1 MAKRDL
7 WTIEKA
13 AIYHRHQP
21 LAMAMQNN
29 GKLNAV
35 LLFAPAIAAF
45 AAEVGNFPNAER
57 PKGGKFSA
65 QRKSRDHSFD

>member
-29 GKLNAV
+29 GRLNAV

-45 AAEVGNFPNAER
+45 AARVGQLSKCRAAKR
-57 PKGGKFSA
+57 
-65 QRKSRDHSFD
+65 R